1 MAFNLESIKKE
12 VVFNAPRIVLGGIEK
27 IGKTS
32 FACGCSFEEG
42 SSKPIAVGLNNPII
56 MPMAGEE
63 GSDDLDVASFPSAN
77 TYDDLIE
84 ALHTLCRDDHEYK
97 TVVLDSASTIGPLI
111 NKKVCEDNGDVS
123 NIRKVPGFKTGEAA
137 VDICWQE
144 ILKLLD
150 WLRLNKKMSSIVIS
164 HIRIKKHKNPEGD
177 DYDVYDFD
185 IDAGPCEMLKRWA
198 DVLLFANRKV
208 VVKKDG
214 EDTKFSKAKKIGKDI
229 TGGSRFVYTQQRPA
243 HPGGGRGV
251 YGQLPYELPLDF
263 KAFSDAVAE
272 AASK

>member
-12 VVFNAPRIVLGGIEK
+12 VVLNAPRIVLGGTEK

-32 FACGCSFEEG
+32 FACGCSFGEG

-56 MPMAGEE
+56 IPMAGEE
-63 GSDDLDVASFPSAN
+63 GSDDLDVASFPTVH

-84 ALHTLCRDDHEYK
+84 ALHTLCRDAHEYK
-97 TVVLDSASTIGPLI
+97 TVVLDSASAINPLI
-111 NKKVCEDNGDVS
+111 NTKVCKDNDVS

-144 ILKLLD
+144 ILVLLD
-150 WLRLNKKMSSIVIS
+150 WLRLKKKMSSIIIS

-177 DYDVYDFD
+177 DYDVYDLD
-185 IDAGPCEMLKRWA
+185 IDTNPCERLKRWA
-198 DVLLFANRKV
+198 DVILFANTKV
-208 VVKKDG
+208 TVKVDGKD
-214 EDTKFSKAKKIGKDI
+214 TQFSKAKKIGKDI
-229 TGGSRFVYTQQRPA
+229 SGNQRFVYTQQRPA

-251 YGQLPYELPLDF
+251 YGQLPYELPLDY